1 MTLEESIFFY
11 TRNDY
16 LLINNLLC
24 NNISELRRFADIVN
38 TDSKGMLKEHSDG
51 INVLSDQMIRYYQSR
66 IYEEWNE
73 ATESEIIERAKN
85 DVSNILGAM
94 GPTEKDTLLYRTVW
108 HRRFGDILNYYK
120 DNEFIEFQNISSTSV
135 TPYEEDTSDSFYRF
149 EIVVPKGS
157 PVLELDQFAPWIRN
171 EDGEVLL
178 PPMKCKVKSI
188 RESDI
193 FNCKG
198 IIQLKYIDQLEV
210 RI

>member
-85 DVSNILGAM
+85 DVSNILS
-94 GPTEKDTLLYRTVW
+94 R
-108 HRRFGDILNYYK
+108 
-120 DNEFIEFQNISSTSV
+120 
-135 TPYEEDTSDSFYRF
+135 
-149 EIVVPKGS
+149 PK
-157 PVLELDQFAPWIRN
+157 A
-171 EDGEVLL
+171 
-178 PPMKCKVKSI
+178 K
-188 RESDI
+188 
-193 FNCKG
+193 
-198 IIQLKYIDQLEV
+198 
-210 RI
+210 